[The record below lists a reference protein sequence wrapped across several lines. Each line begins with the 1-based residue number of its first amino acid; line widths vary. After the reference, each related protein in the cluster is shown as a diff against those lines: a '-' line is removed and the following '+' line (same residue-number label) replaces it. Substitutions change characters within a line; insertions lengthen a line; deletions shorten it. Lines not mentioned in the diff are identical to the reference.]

1 MTSSELIFLTAT
13 VKVGPGNTR
22 VKLNNFQDRLESVVS
37 ATNLWI
43 KFAEATNRDLVL
55 IENSGNLNLLKERL
69 MDVSKPLLS
78 LIEAPLD
85 TVSLHEGISAGEY
98 GMIKHLI
105 ENQPIDE
112 YQFIWKIS
120 GRNYCP
126 NAGRVLRW
134 DSEAD
139 IVASRNSWPAHLVN
153 SRLFG
158 MKPEI
163 WRDFTKGE
171 IIFST
176 EEKFSNP
183 RTFRSMEHY
192 LTQFV
197 LDQEVK
203 GKRQTDFPQI
213 PRFTGHSGSTNKLI
227 DNRKRRLILM
237 LINPLRKIIIK
248 LLMGMTP

>member
-1 MTSSELIFLTAT
+1 MPNSELIFLTAT
-13 VKVGPGNTR
+13 VRVDIGNTR
-22 VKLNNFQDRLESVVS
+22 VKLNNFHDRLESVVS
-37 ATNLWI
+37 ATNSWI
-43 KFAEATNRDLVL
+43 NFAEATNRDLVI
-55 IENSGNLNLLKERL
+55 IENSGSLNLVRERL
-69 MDVSKPLLS
+69 KDVSERFLS

-85 TVSLHEGISAGEY
+85 TKSINEGISAGEY
-98 GMIKHLI
+98 GMIKYLI
-105 ENQPIDE
+105 DSQPIDK

-126 NAGRVLRW
+126 NAGRVLCW
-134 DSEAD
+134 DGEAD
-139 IVASRNSWPAHLVN
+139 IVASRNSWPAHFVN

-158 MKPEI
+158 MRPEM

-176 EEKFSNP
+176 EEEINTP

-197 LDQEVK
+197 LDQEVRQ
-203 GKRQTDFPQI
+203 KRQADFPQI

-227 DNRKRRLILM
+227 DNGKRRLILM
-237 LINPLRKIIIK
+237 LINPIRKIIIK